1 MESYQP
7 FLTYLGIGTA
17 ALVVIIALIWAFF
30 AFRIFSLTKGL
41 PQAITEFFTLIA
53 EDKIDQA
60 YQLTTENF
68 RTKTSKQQLLKFIKT
83 NKLKQFK
90 RTTMSIPK
98 VEDNSHLLDINLI
111 THTGREIPLKMAFIR
126 QAKEWRIDQLETTSV
141 KK

>member
-17 ALVVIIALIWAFF
+17 TIVVIVAIIWAFL

-41 PQAITEFFTLIA
+41 PQAITEFFTLIS
-53 EDKIDQA
+53 EEKIDQA

-68 RTKTSKQQLLKFIKT
+68 RTKTSKQQLIKFIKN
-83 NKLKQFK
+83 NKIKQYK
-90 RTTMSIPK
+90 RSTMSIPK
-98 VEDNSHLLDINLI
+98 VEDNRHLLDIKLI
-111 THTGREIPLKMAFIR
+111 TSTGREIPLKMAFVR
-126 QAKEWRIDQLETTSV
+126 QAKEWRIDQLETPSV